1 MFELF
6 QRGDGVSERIT
17 AIFDLAERGL
27 DSATFNRI
35 MTIMV
40 DLRVDPNLAI
50 LIDDMV
56 ALEAFW
62 FGG

>member
-1 MFELF
+1 M
-6 QRGDGVSERIT
+6 SERIT